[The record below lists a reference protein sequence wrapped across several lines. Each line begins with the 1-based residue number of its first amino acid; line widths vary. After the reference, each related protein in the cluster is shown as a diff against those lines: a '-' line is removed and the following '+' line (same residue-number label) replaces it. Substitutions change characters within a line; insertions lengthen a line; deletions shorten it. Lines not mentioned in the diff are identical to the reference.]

1 MKSTLRITLRANEKL
16 YINGAV
22 LRADRKV
29 SIEVLNDVHF
39 LLENHVLQAED
50 ASTPLRQLYFIVQI
64 LLIDPG
70 AADEARAMF
79 RRSMPLLLACFSD
92 HQILS
97 GIKHVDCLVSE
108 GQIFEALKAIRAL
121 YPLEENVLNAQK
133 AGVDAPMPALAMAV
147 GG

>member
-1 MKSTLRITLRANEKL
+1 TLRANEKL

-22 LRADRKV
+22 LRADRRV

-70 AADEARAMF
+70 AAEEARTLF
-79 RRSMPLLLACFSD
+79 RKSLPLLLASFSD
-92 HQILS
+92 QQILS
-97 GIKHVDCLVSE
+97 GIKHVDHL
-108 GQIFEALKAIRAL
+108 
-121 YPLEENVLNAQK
+121 
-133 AGVDAPMPALAMAV
+133 
-147 GG
+147 